1 MEMTKKEFKKQQ
13 KAKMKEIKKFNAK
26 MYKKY
31 NKEKKLKNVPE
42 SYYTTTM
49 SNEDNIL
56 EFHNLQTHFFT
67 DTGTVK
73 AVDGVSFNIPKGST
87 VGVVG
92 ESGCGKSVTSLSIMR
107 LLQGPQGQIVGGEI
121 RFNNK
126 NTGKAIDITRLPM
139 SEMQKIRGNEISM
152 IFQEPM
158 TSLNPVFT
166 IGAQLAEPIELHNPK
181 MKKKEVEVKVIELLK
196 LVGIADAE
204 GVINRYPHELS
215 GGMKQRIV
223 IAMAL
228 PGEISDHVKYSG
240 KEYYKSRC
248 EEKYID
254 REFDSLHDY
263 LNLYHLQGED
273 YGIYWEMV
281 NGYED
286 YAMYMNYKSM
296 EDQENISFSYI
307 GENDQ
312 PQEISFITSQ
322 KIEEYRNKVLENAEN
337 VKYERNKRYFTEFA
351 QKAQ

>member
-1 MEMTKKEFKKQQ
+1 
-13 KAKMKEIKKFNAK
+13 
-26 MYKKY
+26 
-31 NKEKKLKNVPE
+31 
-42 SYYTTTM
+42 
-49 SNEDNIL
+49 
-56 EFHNLQTHFFT
+56 
-67 DTGTVK
+67 
-73 AVDGVSFNIPKGST
+73 
-87 VGVVG
+87 
-92 ESGCGKSVTSLSIMR
+92 
-107 LLQGPQGQIVGGEI
+107 
-121 RFNNK
+121 
-126 NTGKAIDITRLPM
+126 
-139 SEMQKIRGNEISM
+139 
-152 IFQEPM
+152 
-158 TSLNPVFT
+158 
-166 IGAQLAEPIELHNPK
+166 
-181 MKKKEVEVKVIELLK
+181 MKKINITFSFRDETGDYSVKVFPF
-196 LVGIADAE
+196 
-204 GVINRYPHELS
+204 VIKCIVSVIVVFNF
-215 GGMKQRIV
+215 IV

-286 YAMYMNYKSM
+286 YTVYMNYKSM
-296 EDQENISFSYI
+296 EEQENISFSYM
-307 GENDQ
+307 GKYDQ